1 MSNCVIKIAIKN
13 ERKKVCLNNLLWVGD
28 ISQSKLDSKKIIK
41 YYKQEILK
49 KYIINVFIYW
59 LCVNIDVM

>member
-1 MSNCVIKIAIKN
+1 MR
-13 ERKKVCLNNLLWVGD
+13 EKKVCLNHLLWVGD